1 MIPMRP
7 SWPLCFLDVSG
18 GIMFLTRGMT
28 LSIAAV
34 PREKE
39 RSMTERS
46 NNQSL
51 VLNYHKPE
59 QLCSVPCIE
68 TIQIHGDTVTLTGLY
83 FIKRTCLPKMKI
95 LSLFFSIIYII
106 FKPCWG
112 FFNETQKRILRM
124 IKPVRYIRVFWSHLS
139 LKFRLL
145 FTENLPFGVA
155 HNSVFYI
162 FNPQHHAHFRYT
174 REPMP
179 F

>member
-1 MIPMRP
+1 
-7 SWPLCFLDVSG
+7 
-18 GIMFLTRGMT
+18 MFLTRGMT

-68 TIQIHGDTVTLTGLY
+68 TIQIHGDRVILTGLY

-95 LSLFFSIIYII
+95 LSLFFPS
-106 FKPCWG
+106 F
-112 FFNETQKRILRM
+112 IL
-124 IKPVRYIRVFWSHLS
+124 F
-139 LKFRLL
+139 
-145 FTENLPFGVA
+145 
-155 HNSVFYI
+155 
-162 FNPQHHAHFRYT
+162 
-174 REPMP
+174 
-179 F
+179 